1 LIEMAKITL
10 AETAGFCFGVDRAVK
25 ICEKY
30 LDEGRKVATL
40 GPIIHNDRV
49 VGELRDRG
57 CFIVESPEEVP
68 EDTVLVIR
76 SHGVGADV
84 FRRCSVLGIEVADA
98 TCPFVA
104 KTHRIVSEAGERGAF
119 VVIAGDKDHAEVEG
133 ISGHCTGRYAV
144 AGNDEELEEALRQ
157 ADPGQEII
165 LVAQTTFSLEKYRNF
180 SKNAKSHYT
189 NLTALDTICNATHR
203 RQDEA
208 AVIARESDLCIVIG
222 GHNSSNTQKLKEVC
236 EQYAPTVRVENAEE
250 ITREM
255 LLGKERIGVTAGASA
270 PYPLIKEVLARMSEI
285 TNKEFDFESE
295 LEESLKPV
303 HRGQR
308 VEGTVIEIRPN
319 EVVVDIG
326 RKHTGFVPT
335 DEVTEDSSANVEDVL
350 KVGERYTF
358 LVTKVQDLEGVVT
371 LSRKRV
377 ENETGMKEVL
387 AAYESGEVLDAY
399 ITEVVSKGLVANYKG
414 ARIFIPGSQ
423 ATLRRGEPFDQ
434 LFHTHQNIRIIEA
447 DKDRR
452 RVIGSIRAVLEE
464 ENSKKREE
472 FFQTVEEGK
481 VYHGKVKSLTNYG
494 AFIDLGGVDGMVHV
508 SEMSWKRIHNPSEV
522 FSVGDEVEV
531 YVKEFDAE
539 KGRISLGY
547 RREEDNPWNLIHTYE
562 IGSEFTAP
570 VVSITK
576 FGAFVRI
583 LPELDGL
590 VHLSEMSVEHVDDP
604 GKFVKVGDEV
614 KVRLIGID
622 DERKRISLSMLA
634 EGEKEAAREA
644 LRAAKAQEAEE
655 APAEEPAEAEAPADP
670 EPAPAEVPAEPEVPA
685 AEPEAA
691 PAEPEVTEEEP
702 ATEE

>member
-1 LIEMAKITL
+1 MAKITL

-49 VGELRDRG
+49 VGELRERG
-57 CFIVESPEEVP
+57 CSIVGSPEEVP

-84 FRRCSVLGIEVADA
+84 FRRCSELGIEVADA

-104 KTHRIVSEAGERGAF
+104 KTHRIVSEAGDRGAF

-144 AGNDEELEEALRQ
+144 VGTEEELEEALRQ

-208 AVIARESDLCIVIG
+208 AVIARESDLCVVIG

-358 LVTKVQDLEGVVT
+358 LVTKVQDLEGVVS

-377 ENETGMKEVL
+377 ENETGMKEIL

-452 RVIGSIRAVLEE
+452 RVIGSIRSVLEE

-644 LRAAKAQEAEE
+644 ARAAKAQEAEE
-655 APAEEPAEAEAPADP
+655 APAEEPAEAEVPADP
-670 EPAPAEVPAEPEVPA
+670 DPVPAEVPAEPEVPA
-685 AEPEAA
+685 VEPEAA
-691 PAEPEVTEEEP
+691 PAEPEAAEEEP

>member
-1 LIEMAKITL
+1 MAKITL

-49 VGELRDRG
+49 VGELRERG
-57 CFIVESPEEVP
+57 CSIVGSPEEVP

-84 FRRCSVLGIEVADA
+84 FRRCSELGIEVADA

-104 KTHRIVSEAGERGAF
+104 KTHRIVSEAGDRGAF

-144 AGNDEELEEALRQ
+144 VGTEEELEEALRQ

-208 AVIARESDLCIVIG
+208 AVIARESDLCVVIG

-358 LVTKVQDLEGVVT
+358 LVTKVQDLEGVVS

-452 RVIGSIRAVLEE
+452 RVIGSIRSVLEE

-644 LRAAKAQEAEE
+644 ARAAKAQEAEE
-655 APAEEPAEAEAPADP
+655 APAEEPAEAEVPADP
-670 EPAPAEVPAEPEVPA
+670 DPVPAEVPAEPEVPA

-691 PAEPEVTEEEP
+691 PAEPEAAEEEP

>member
-1 LIEMAKITL
+1 MAKITL

-25 ICEKY
+25 MCEKF

-49 VGELRDRG
+49 VGELKERG
-57 CFIVESPEEVP
+57 CSIVGSPEEVP
-68 EDTVLVIR
+68 EGTVLVIR

-84 FRRCSVLGIEVADA
+84 FHRCEELGIEVADA

-104 KTHRIVSEAGERGAF
+104 KTHRIVAEAGDRGDF
-119 VVIAGDKDHAEVEG
+119 VIIAGDKDHPEVEG
-133 ISGHCTGRYAV
+133 ITGHCTGRYAV
-144 AGNDEELEEALRQ
+144 AGDEQELRDAVLQ
-157 ADPGQEII
+157 AGLEDDII

-180 SKNAKSHYT
+180 SEIAKNLYT
-189 NLTALDTICNATHR
+189 NLTVLDTICNATHR
-203 RQDEA
+203 RQEEA
-208 AVIARESDLCIVIG
+208 AVIARESDLCVVIG
-222 GHNSSNTQKLKEVC
+222 GYNSSNTQKLKEVC
-236 EQYAPTVRVENAEE
+236 ERYAPTVRVENAEE
-250 ITREM
+250 ITRDM

-350 KVGERYTF
+350 KLGERYTF
-358 LVTKVQDLEGVVT
+358 LVTKVQDLEGVVS

-472 FFQTVEEGK
+472 FFQTVEVGK
-481 VYHGKVKSLTNYG
+481 VYQGKVKSLTNYG

-522 FSVGDEVEV
+522 FSVGDDVEV
-531 YVKEFDAE
+531 YVKDFDAE

-644 LRAAKAQEAEE
+644 ARAAKAQED
-655 APAEEPAEAEAPADP
+655 APAEEPAEAE
-670 EPAPAEVPAEPEVPA
+670 VPAEPEEVPA
-685 AEPEAA
+685 ETAE
-691 PAEPEVTEEEP
+691 

>member
-1 LIEMAKITL
+1 MAVIRL

-25 ICEKY
+25 MCEKY
-30 LDEGRKVATL
+30 LDEGRKVSTL

-49 VGELRDRG
+49 VSELGSRG
-57 CFIVESPEEVP
+57 CTIVDAPAETEEG
-68 EDTVLVIR
+68 TVLVIR

-84 FRRCSVLGIEVADA
+84 IEECERLGIEVADA

-104 KTHRIVSEAGERGAF
+104 KTHRIVGDAGREGKF
-119 VVIAGDKDHAEVEG
+119 VIIAGDRDHPEVEG
-133 ISGHCTGRYAV
+133 ITGHCTGSYAV
-144 AGNDEELEEALRQ
+144 AGDESELREALERA
-157 ADPGQEII
+157 ADFPETVM
-165 LVAQTTFSLEKYRNF
+165 VAQTTFSLEKYRNF
-180 SKNAKSHYT
+180 GEIAKNYYT
-189 NLTALDTICNATHR
+189 NLTVLDTICNATHR
-203 RQDEA
+203 RQEEA
-208 AVIARESDLCIVIG
+208 EELALESDLCVVIG

-236 EQYAPTVRVENAEE
+236 ERYAPTVRVENADE

-270 PYPLIKEVLARMSEI
+270 PYPLIKEVLAKMSEI
-285 TNKEFDFESE
+285 TNNEFNFETE

-308 VEGTVIEIRPN
+308 IEGTVIEIRPT

-335 DEVTEDSSANVEDVL
+335 DEVTEDSSAKVEDVL
-350 KVGERYTF
+350 KIGERYTF

-377 ENETGMKEVL
+377 ENETGMKEVV
-387 AAYESGEVLDAY
+387 AACESGEILDAY

-414 ARIFIPGSQ
+414 ARVFIPGSQ

-434 LFHTHQNIRIIEA
+434 MLHTHQNIRIIEA
-447 DKDRR
+447 DRERR
-452 RVIGSIRAVLEE
+452 RVIGSIRSVLEE
-464 ENSKKREE
+464 ENSRKKEE
-472 FFQTVEEGK
+472 FFRTVEVGK
-481 VYHGKVKSLTNYG
+481 VYQGKVKSLTNYG

-531 YVKEFDAE
+531 YVKDFDEE

-570 VVSITK
+570 VVSVTK

-590 VHLSEMSVEHVDDP
+590 VHLSEMSVDHVDDP
-604 GKFVKVGDEV
+604 GKIVKVGDEV

-644 LRAAKAQEAEE
+644 ARAARAEAAQEPAAAETVPE
-655 APAEEPAEAEAPADP
+655 PETEEPAET
-670 EPAPAEVPAEPEVPA
+670 
-685 AEPEAA
+685 AEPEAS
-691 PAEPEVTEEEP
+691 EE
-702 ATEE
+702 